1 MQQINLI
8 EDYPAKIAELLL
20 SNKIDI
26 ALVPV
31 AILPQLKNYYLIS
44 NYCIGAINEV
54 ASVSL
59 FSNVSIYK
67 IKTILLDYQS
77 RTSVALTKILCK
89 EYWKI
94 DVEFVEATEGYINQ
108 INNTTAAVVIGDR
121 ALQIRNKFQYN
132 YDLAIAWKTLT
143 NLPFVFATW
152 VANKPIEQNFIAQF
166 DQAMQVGLQ
175 NIEAVIA
182 EQQFSNDYDLKTYFT
197 QNISYQ
203 FDEEKKKALQ
213 LFLQKLNSY

>member
-20 SNKIDI
+20 NNKIDI